1 MRLLKNVSLMA
12 ITSMLA
18 ACAAGPQPYRSAQLI
33 EQSNKYTVSHLQD
46 SMASDQSHR
55 FLDKEHTVYYEQN
68 FGGGGVALGVLL
80 GPLGAL
86 ANVEAIKSET
96 NKDAAVL
103 QDKLPVDVTALF
115 HASLDQAAT
124 LAPATPGAS
133 APELAP
139 ALFVQKLAD
148 EHIRFASMLVVTE
161 HVSGKSILRKYFYV
175 LPESYPKEA
184 LLQGLTPTQIAQ
196 LSADVRIGF
205 DWIVAT
211 YARDVDGTFKPGTKA
226 QMHSDFVS
234 PRFQFASVGYSFDA
248 GPGRVGFA
256 MQIAD
261 FTTVYSLPKDVATL
275 TM

>member
-1 MRLLKNVSLMA
+1 
-12 ITSMLA
+12 
-18 ACAAGPQPYRSAQLI
+18 
-33 EQSNKYTVSHLQD
+33 
-46 SMASDQSHR
+46 
-55 FLDKEHTVYYEQN
+55 
-68 FGGGGVALGVLL
+68 
-80 GPLGAL
+80 
-86 ANVEAIKSET
+86 
-96 NKDAAVL
+96 
-103 QDKLPVDVTALF
+103 
-115 HASLDQAAT
+115 
-124 LAPATPGAS
+124 
-133 APELAP
+133 
-139 ALFVQKLAD
+139 
-148 EHIRFASMLVVTE
+148 
-161 HVSGKSILRKYFYV
+161 VSGKSILRKYFYV